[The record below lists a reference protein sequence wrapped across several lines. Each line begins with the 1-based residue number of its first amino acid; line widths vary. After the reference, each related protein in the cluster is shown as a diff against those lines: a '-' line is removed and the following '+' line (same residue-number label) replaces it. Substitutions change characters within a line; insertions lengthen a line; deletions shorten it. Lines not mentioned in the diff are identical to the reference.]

1 MRKLALLLLLCT
13 VFLGSSGF
21 GCSSKST
28 ATSDVRNLLG
38 AYRQSMITY
47 YQIKSLEDSAALPVT
62 VNDYL
67 AQLET
72 AQNQLT
78 RLQEYSTQIKD
89 PKQAEELATFL
100 TLAREREKLT
110 LKYLEDIKK
119 DLDYRNTNPDASVDI
134 NQYIL
139 NIPRDLLDLEYKLA
153 ESARRLE
160 ALLGK

>member
-1 MRKLALLLLLCT
+1 MRKLVLIMLIFAAC
-13 VFLGSSGF
+13 LGSSGF
-21 GCSSKST
+21 GCSSKNT
-28 ATSDVRNLLG
+28 AAGDVRNLLA

-72 AQNQLT
+72 AQSQLT
-78 RLQEYSTQIKD
+78 RLQEYATQIKD
-89 PKQAEELATFL
+89 ARQAGELANFL
-100 TLAREREKLT
+100 MLARKREELT

-119 DLDYRNTNPDASVDI
+119 DLDYRNNNPEASVDV

-139 NIPRDLLDLEYKLA
+139 NIPRDLLDLEYKIA
-153 ESARRLE
+153 ESTRRLE
-160 ALLGK
+160 ALLGG